1 MGGSRKKVTVGYKT
15 YMSALAKW
23 CHGPIDRITRIYL
36 DDKIAW
42 LGKLKA
48 NGTININN
56 KSLFGGESSLGGAQ
70 GPVNITFGNPDQ
82 TLPGAIASRMGINA
96 ADNSANR
103 GVLATFFDNLWW
115 GNSPILPEPGV
126 RVQRIH
132 KSDYGKTQWYDA
144 KAEVPAG
151 VENNIEFLGE
161 GWECIVIEFTEP
173 NEEWSDWA
181 IPGNDAGWNQCGQ
194 LPFATPGLSG
204 NHAWYTRR
212 SNIWIRR
219 KVTIKRAGT
228 KVKLAADNGC
238 VLFVDGH
245 QVGSSNPNN
254 DNITANQNYPVEFIF
269 EKKGTFW
276 IHAKAYAEVKAADDG
291 GNNVNF
297 YLSDSLSGDMNAVHV
312 IREAMTST
320 IWGMGVPES
329 MLDDVQWRTAAD
341 TAYNE
346 RLGVSFAWDR
356 SKPVLDM
363 INDMLLHIDA
373 LPPQLDR
380 RTGKIYLPLIRDD
393 YDKNTLPIF
402 DQSKISKVADYT
414 IPSVSEL
421 SNTVTVKYHNLD
433 LRKQDSVT
441 VSDPALLTMQGSVK
455 SQTVDLFGFVNFDT
469 ARAAAMR
476 ILRGVSKRLRACTI
490 YTTRHGASVRV
501 GDVIKVT
508 WPDLGMID
516 AVMRV
521 VGAHYGL
528 DKKQEVKLNLVEDVY
543 DFDSYAVLAD
553 IDDEEPPDLYGDPLE
568 TITKQQ
574 AFESP
579 YWMVVMALGDVEAI
593 ENAKSY
599 AGQGAITALGHLP
612 MSSSALDATVLID
625 GEDEGSAD
633 ISNVFTL
640 DANIGKTDTT
650 ILAWSENFEEG
661 LASLGDEIIQV
672 VSVTDP
678 GIDPG
683 MLELSVV
690 RGVLD
695 TVPLEHL
702 EGAVGLEFG
711 DNSFASESL
720 YSAGDTVNVKLLP
733 NSAQDSLDENQAI
746 SMQVDLIGRA
756 SRPYPPANVKFDGA
770 NYPSTLSNTVN
781 MTWAHR
787 NRQFQSGNIYGYF
800 SATLTPEPDL
810 RYGVQFIDDA
820 NNILYGSQVVSGASL
835 SFSFDYVGDLK
846 IIFWAIDNLGESMVK
861 QEWVVN
867 YSGTSEDV
875 THATYIPTTGTIID
889 GGDLDA

>member
-1 MGGSRKKVTVGYKT
+1 MGGSSKKVTVGYKT

-23 CHGPIDRITRIYL
+23 CHGPIDKITRIYL

-42 LGKLKA
+42 LGELKA
-48 NGTININN
+48 SGTININN

-82 TLPGAIASRMGINA
+82 TLPGAIASRMGISA
-96 ADNSANR
+96 ANNSANR
-103 GVLATFFDNLWW
+103 GVFATFFNNLWW

-132 KSDYGKTQWYDA
+132 KSDYGKTQWYDG
-144 KAEVPAG
+144 KSEVPQG
-151 VENNIEFLGE
+151 VDKNIEYLGT
-161 GWECIVIEFTEP
+161 GWEYIIETYAEP
-173 NEEWSDWA
+173 NNAWSNWA
-181 IPGNDAGWNQCGQ
+181 IPGEGAGWVQGGE
-194 LPFATPGLSG
+194 LPFATQISYGGHTWHPM
-204 NHAWYTRR
+204 R

-219 KVTIKRAGT
+219 KVTIRKAGT
-228 KVKLAADNGC
+228 RVFLAAENGC
-238 VLFVDGH
+238 VMFVDGH

-254 DNITANQNYPVEFIF
+254 DNIPANENYPVEFMF

-276 IHAKAYAEVKAADDG
+276 IHAKAYSEINAADDG
-291 GNNVNF
+291 GNYVNF
-297 YLSDSLSGDMNAVHV
+297 FLSDAPSGYMNAVHV
-312 IREAMTST
+312 VREAMTST
-320 IWGMGVPES
+320 LWGMGVPEN
-329 MLDDVQWRTAAD
+329 MLDDAQWKATAD
-341 TAYNE
+341 RAYNE
-346 RLGVSFAWDR
+346 RLGVCFAWDR

-363 INDMLLHIDA
+363 INDMLLHLDA

-393 YDKNTLPIF
+393 YDKNSLPIF

-441 VSDPALLTMQGSVK
+441 VSDPALLTMQGAVK
-455 SQTVDLFGFVNFDT
+455 SQTVDLFGFVDFDV

-508 WPDLGMID
+508 WPDLGMVD

-553 IDDEEPPDLYGDPLE
+553 IDDEDPPDLYGDPLE
-568 TITKQQ
+568 TITRQQ

-593 ENAKSY
+593 ENAKNY

-612 MSSSALDATVLID
+612 MSSSAMDATVLID
-625 GEDEGSAD
+625 GEDEGNAD
-633 ISNVFTL
+633 LSNAFAL
-640 DANIGKTDTT
+640 DDDIGRTDTT
-650 ILAWSENFEEG
+650 ILVLSERFEEG

-683 MLELSVV
+683 MLQLNVV

-695 TVPLEHL
+695 TVPLDHL
-702 EGAVGLEFG
+702 GGAVGLEFG

-720 YSAGDTVNVKLLP
+720 YSAGDTVGVKLLP
-733 NSAQDSLDENQAI
+733 NSANDSLNENKAI
-746 SMQVDLIGRA
+746 PMQVDLVGRA

-770 NYPSTLSNTVN
+770 NYPSALSNTVS

-787 NRQFQSGNIYGYF
+787 NRQFQSGNIYGYL

-810 RYGVQFIDDA
+810 RYGVQFLKA
-820 NNILYGSQVVSGASL
+820 NNDILYSSQVVAGASL